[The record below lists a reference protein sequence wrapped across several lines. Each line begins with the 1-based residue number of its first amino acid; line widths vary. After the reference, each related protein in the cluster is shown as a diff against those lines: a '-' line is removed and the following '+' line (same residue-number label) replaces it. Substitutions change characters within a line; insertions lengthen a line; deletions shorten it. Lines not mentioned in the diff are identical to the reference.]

1 MYTLPNGDTYTA
13 YQYSNDKSKY
23 YFDINCRPT
32 QLNIGGSVTS
42 NNTSGSLPVNTG
54 SSTNTGTSSTQ
65 RSPYNWFNVVFTD
78 DAGNKYLL
86 NSDKSWNYLSL
97 APGSSS
103 GSNPAVYRDFN
114 GTYFMVYLDSVT
126 GNRYVKNS
134 ETMKTFLTGFPTST
148 SGSPLT
154 FTDSLNNTYAV
165 YSDPQRNNYVT
176 YNDAKGRYY
185 LNPNVSKTYLTA
197 SQLGTTTTI
206 NNSTNPQTNPISTNS
221 STVKNTT
228 SPTTQVPVTTSPQ
241 VYVFMDLSG
250 NKYILNST
258 NNQRIYLHPVS

>member
-1 MYTLPNGDTYTA
+1 M
-13 YQYSNDKSKY
+13 
-23 YFDINCRPT
+23 
-32 QLNIGGSVTS
+32 
-42 NNTSGSLPVNTG
+42 
-54 SSTNTGTSSTQ
+54 
-65 RSPYNWFNVVFTD
+65 
-78 DAGNKYLL
+78 
-86 NSDKSWNYLSL
+86 

-114 GTYFMVYLDSVT
+114 GTYFMVYLDSAS

-134 ETMKTFLTGFPTST
+134 ETMKTFLTGFPTSI

-154 FTDSLNNTYAV
+154 FTDSLNNIYVV
-165 YSDPQRNNYVT
+165 YSDPQGNKYVT
-176 YNDAKGRYY
+176 YNDPKGRYY
-185 LNPNVSKTYLTA
+185 LNPNGSKTYLTA

-206 NNSTNPQTNPISTNS
+206 NNSTNTQTNPISTNS
-221 STVKNTT
+221 STTVKNTT
-228 SPTTQVPVTTSPQ
+228 SPTTSSQ